1 MLAINAQQL
10 IQRVDRDVTETDFEG
25 NIVLLHIENG
35 QYYNFNDSGSDLW
48 RWLEQPKTLDEL
60 VALIQEKYAVEAENC
75 RPDILVWLNDAKSK
89 SLIEILAD

>member
-60 VALIQEKYAVEAENC
+60 VALIQEKYAVETENC

-89 SLIEILAD
+89 NLVEILAD